1 MKHANKSAVVTGAAN
16 GIGLACAKRLAQE
29 GASVVLAD
37 IDAEK
42 AIEEAS
48 LLSSQGLKAVAIRCD
63 VSNRADVTAAI
74 TLAEEIGGGLH
85 IMVNN
90 AGFSL
95 GKDVLEVED
104 ADMLRLFSINL
115 MGAFYGTQE
124 AARRMVKQGSGAI
137 VNMSSMQAALAIPNQ
152 LPYGV
157 TKAGINQLTRVN
169 AVALAPKGVRVNAV
183 GPGTILT
190 AASQRNVLQNENAR
204 RSVLSRIPMA
214 RLGRTEEV
222 ASVISFLA
230 SDDASYVTGQIIY
243 IDGGRNCL
251 NLTVPVDD
259 EAHGG

>member
-1 MKHANKSAVVTGAAN
+1 MKHRGKSAVVTGAAN
-16 GIGLACAKRLAQE
+16 GIGLACAVRLASE

-37 IDAEK
+37 IDIDKAKAE
-42 AIEEAS
+42 AQS
-48 LLSSQGLKAVAIRCD
+48 LVAQGLKAAAIRCD
-63 VSNRADVTAAI
+63 VSSRADIVAAI
-74 TLAEEIGGGLH
+74 DLAESHGGGLH

-90 AGFSL
+90 AGYSL
-95 GKDVLEVED
+95 KKDVLDVDGED
-104 ADMLRLFSINL
+104 MRRLFNVNL

-124 AARRMVKQGSGAI
+124 AARRMVKQGAGAI
-137 VNMSSMQAALAIPNQ
+137 VNMSSMQAALVIPDQ

-190 AASQRNVLQNENAR
+190 AASQRSVLQNDAAR

-222 ASVISFLA
+222 AGVVSFLA
-230 SDDASYVTGQIIY
+230 SDDASYVTGQVIY

-251 NLTVPVDD
+251 NLTVPVSDD
-259 EAHGG
+259 Q